1 MSTNSPSATILLVD
15 DPEKSQVVKHWLER
29 QDYAIQ
35 SAIDSAA
42 AINTIQTLLP
52 DLVLINMQLSDNKA
66 LDICRSVKQ
75 NDRLGFIPVIAML
88 DAKKGSIEAAFV
100 AGADDVLV
108 QPVQQNE
115 MLTRIGVLLRIKQRL
130 DTLWSQNLNLT
141 DELAKRT
148 HELEI
153 ALRESKEVA
162 VLKDSIVRNVSH
174 ELKTPLLQVKSSV
187 AMLAEDARAANQG
200 VSVLADHATAATA
213 RLESVVLNITQLA
226 ASLTVKS
233 EAFRLDEAVNQAT
246 RQLTR
251 QWASSGG
258 VDRIRSAVE
267 NSQLPYAGWRS
278 RRRRPGLAADSRQ
291 RHQV

>member
-1 MSTNSPSATILLVD
+1 MPTNSPSATMLIVD
-15 DPEKSQVVKHWLER
+15 DPEKSKAVQHWLER
-29 QDYAIQ
+29 QGYTIQ
-35 SAIDSAA
+35 IAIDSAA

-52 DLVLINMQLSDNKA
+52 NLVLINMQLSDNKA
-66 LDICRSVKQ
+66 LDVCRSVKQ

-153 ALRESKEVA
+153 ALRESKE
-162 VLKDSIVRNVSH
+162 
-174 ELKTPLLQVKSSV
+174 
-187 AMLAEDARAANQG
+187 G
-200 VSVLADHATAATA
+200 
-213 RLESVVLNITQLA
+213 
-226 ASLTVKS
+226 
-233 EAFRLDEAVNQAT
+233 
-246 RQLTR
+246 
-251 QWASSGG
+251 
-258 VDRIRSAVE
+258 
-267 NSQLPYAGWRS
+267 AGTKNTH
-278 RRRRPGLAADSRQ
+278 G
-291 RHQV
+291 